1 MANPLQKT
9 TGRHKGK
16 GRFLLSFAFLIL
28 ATVLMFYVH
37 LRTGFAHISDRELWQ
52 VLLGGGTEA
61 QRLTVFDFRMV
72 RSLLAVLVGGGLAMS
87 GALFQTIS
95 RNELA
100 SPSLLGVNAGAGLF
114 VMLLIYARDTSA
126 PSPFWQLPLAAVA
139 GAALA
144 ALLIYQLAYRKGRT
158 LSPYR
163 LVLTGI
169 ALTAGIHALQLL
181 LVARLD
187 PQKFHIVNTWIIGS
201 LSGNTWIH
209 ATALAPVVLLLGLL
223 LWSRS
228 MDLNLLSLADE
239 TAIGLGLP
247 INRARFLYLMA
258 GVVLAA
264 SCVAIG
270 GNIGFVGLI
279 CPHIARRLAGADFF
293 RLLPFTAVLGS
304 LLVLAADWVGR
315 VIIAPD
321 EMLLGIVISILGA
334 PYFLYILVQTRK

>member
-37 LRTGFAHISDRELWQ
+37 LRTGFAHLSDRELWQ

-144 ALLIYQLAYRKGRT
+144 ALLIYRLAYRKGRT

-181 LVARLD
+181 LVVRLD

-209 ATALAPVVLLLGLL
+209 AAALAPVVLLLGLL

-264 SCVAIG
+264 SCVAI
-270 GNIGFVGLI
+270 
-279 CPHIARRLAGADFF
+279 
-293 RLLPFTAVLGS
+293 
-304 LLVLAADWVGR
+304 
-315 VIIAPD
+315 
-321 EMLLGIVISILGA
+321 
-334 PYFLYILVQTRK
+334 

>member
-9 TGRHKGK
+9 TGQHKGK

-37 LRTGFAHISDRELWQ
+37 LRTGFAHLSDRELWQ
-52 VLLGGGTEA
+52 VILGGGTEA

-144 ALLIYQLAYRKGRT
+144 ALLIYRLAYRKGRT

-181 LVARLD
+181 LVVRLD

-209 ATALAPVVLLLGLL
+209 AAALAPVVLLLGLL

-247 INRARFLYLMA
+247 INGPGSSISWPGWSWRLPVWPSEEISALW
-258 GVVLAA
+258 A
-264 SCVAIG
+264 SSVPISPG
-270 GNIGFVGLI
+270 GWRERISFGC
-279 CPHIARRLAGADFF
+279 CPLRRCWDLFWSWLRTGWE
-293 RLLPFTAVLGS
+293 G
-304 LLVLAADWVGR
+304 
-315 VIIAPD
+315 
-321 EMLLGIVISILGA
+321 
-334 PYFLYILVQTRK
+334 